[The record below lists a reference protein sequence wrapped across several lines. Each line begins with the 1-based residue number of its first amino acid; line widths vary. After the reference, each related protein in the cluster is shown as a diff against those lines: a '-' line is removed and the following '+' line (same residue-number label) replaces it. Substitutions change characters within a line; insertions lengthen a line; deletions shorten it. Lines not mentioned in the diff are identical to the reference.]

1 MVNKKNRV
9 AKNFGFFILIML
21 IVLFCLFPFIQML
34 STSLKYSW
42 DWGNPSLIPIE
53 VNTEAYTEIL
63 NINSSGEEVVI
74 EIPASVQKLMDDNP
88 DLTEPQKTAIL
99 AKYTDTS
106 DVFPFKTYFFNSMK
120 FSLISSL
127 CALTIAIF
135 GAYSISRMKY
145 RGQKIIQRGVLFVY
159 MVGGIL
165 LLIPLYKIS
174 VTLGLTGSE
183 GGTTFSLVVIYM
195 VQTLPVCLYML
206 GNSFRSIPFSI
217 EEAAFIEGY
226 TRFQTIVKIII
237 PLSFGAIATVFS
249 YAFMIAWNEY
259 LFASV
264 FLKSYINMYTLPIS
278 LKALFVSKNAIWDR
292 VSAASLLTAIPVI
305 VLFML
310 VQRFLSGDSTAG
322 GVKE

>member
-1 MVNKKNRV
+1 MVGSRHKVIKNI
-9 AKNFGFFILIML
+9 GFTILVIL
-21 IVLFCLFPFIQML
+21 IVLFSIFPFIQML

-42 DWGNPSLIPIE
+42 DWGNPSLIPTE
-53 VNTEAYTEIL
+53 VNKTAYSEIL
-63 NINSSGEEVVI
+63 GFGEQVEI
-74 EIPASVQKLMDDNP
+74 EIPESVQKLLDETPN
-88 DLTEPQKTAIL
+88 LTDEQRKTIIN
-99 AKYTDTS
+99 KYTDNS
-106 DVFPFKTYFFNSMK
+106 DVFPFFEYFTNSMK
-120 FSLISSL
+120 FSLTASFCSL
-127 CALTIAIF
+127 IIAIF
-135 GAYSISRMKY
+135 GAYSIARMKF

-174 VTLGLTGSE
+174 TALGLSATE
-183 GGTTFSLVVIYM
+183 GGTTFSLVVIYI

-226 TRFQTIVKIII
+226 SRFQTIVRIII
-237 PLSFGAIATVFS
+237 PLSFSAIATVWVYS
-249 YAFMIAWNEY
+249 FMIAWNEY

-264 FLKSYINMYTLPIS
+264 FLKSFTSMHTLPIA

-292 VSAASLLTAIPVI
+292 ISAASLLTAVPVVI
-305 VLFML
+305 LFML
-310 VQRFLSGDSTAG
+310 IQNFLSGNKAEG